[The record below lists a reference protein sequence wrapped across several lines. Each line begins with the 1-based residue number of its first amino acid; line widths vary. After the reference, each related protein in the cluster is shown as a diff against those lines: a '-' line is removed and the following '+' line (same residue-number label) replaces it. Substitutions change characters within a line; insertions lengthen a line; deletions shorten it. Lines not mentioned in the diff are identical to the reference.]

1 MILTPPSPPEG
12 LRRAR
17 TRGAGGLLLHRMPC
31 HRSTQWG
38 PDRITL
44 GLRSDPI
51 WSQRT
56 SCPIGSAR
64 SWSTCVQC
72 AYLVGCTLAQIG
84 SPRMEW
90 SPRCFHVL
98 AMSLLH
104 SLAHFL
110 IPHVRCASSLCFSL
124 LPCSLLVCDLL
135 CASIISASLLS
146 VSYIGTSSCYA
157 LFMSPPKAPS
167 LSARKPTRT
176 VGDLVENSLMLA
188 RPGLGPSGFPLS
200 SVLTR
205 EAIQAYM
212 P

>member
-1 MILTPPSPPEG
+1 MAILIGNVLDFDPPSPPQG

-17 TRGAGGLLLHRMPC
+17 TRRASGLLLHRMPC

-90 SPRCFHVL
+90 FPRCFHVL

-135 CASIISASLLS
+135 CAGIISASLLS
-146 VSYIGTSSCYA
+146 VSYIGRHI
-157 LFMSPPKAPS
+157 FMLCSLHVSAESS
-167 LSARKPTRT
+167 LSLSLSLSLS
-176 VGDLVENSLMLA
+176 VG
-188 RPGLGPSGFPLS
+188 
-200 SVLTR
+200 T
-205 EAIQAYM
+205 
-212 P
+212 

>member
-1 MILTPPSPPEG
+1 
-12 LRRAR
+12 
-17 TRGAGGLLLHRMPC
+17 MPC

-104 SLAHFL
+104 SLADFL

-135 CASIISASLLS
+135 CAGIISASLLS

-167 LSARKPTRT
+167 LS
-176 VGDLVENSLMLA
+176 LW
-188 RPGLGPSGFPLS
+188 LGPSGFPLS

-205 EAIQAYM
+205 EAIQACRSSAAHLPATSRAEPM
-212 P
+212 LLLARVRRESLRVLATRATASHLA

>member
-1 MILTPPSPPEG
+1 
-12 LRRAR
+12 
-17 TRGAGGLLLHRMPC
+17 MPC

-167 LSARKPTRT
+167 LFLPRNQSASLSTLSK
-176 VGDLVENSLMLA
+176 NSLMLA

>member
-1 MILTPPSPPEG
+1 
-12 LRRAR
+12 
-17 TRGAGGLLLHRMPC
+17 MPC

-84 SPRMEW
+84 SPRMDW

-135 CASIISASLLS
+135 CAGIISASLLS
-146 VSYIGTSSCYA
+146 VLLLA
-157 LFMSPPKAPS
+157 RVRRES
-167 LSARKPTRT
+167 LRVFPTRPT
-176 VGDLVENSLMLA
+176 ANHLAWACWKRRRKQRQVENVLA
-188 RPGLGPSGFPLS
+188 
-200 SVLTR
+200 
-205 EAIQAYM
+205 
-212 P
+212 